1 MTIYRE
7 CLLFQFFSSGMF
19 MRISILTKV
28 QNERITQEKSH
39 ILLKNVFFFKFVFL
53 DEDHLHAS
61 CLFYIQTV

>member
-1 MTIYRE
+1 
-7 CLLFQFFSSGMF
+7 

-28 QNERITQEKSH
+28 QNECITQEKSH